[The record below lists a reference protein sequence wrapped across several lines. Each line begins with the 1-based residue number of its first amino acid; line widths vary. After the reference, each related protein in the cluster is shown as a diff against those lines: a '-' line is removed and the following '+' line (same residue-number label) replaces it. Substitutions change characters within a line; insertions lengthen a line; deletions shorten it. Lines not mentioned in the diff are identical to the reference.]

1 MSRFR
6 TTSGGTA
13 IAGSPMLGL
22 VANYRLLTRDTTN
35 SLQRIAD
42 LPEVSR
48 EVEYYR
54 ANISQVKSI
63 EDLLAN
69 QRLFSFAMTAFGL
82 GDMVY
87 AKGMMRKA
95 LTDGL
100 ESPDS
105 FSLRL
110 SDTRFRDFVE
120 TFNFKSLGSATTA
133 FDRTQQGTIDRYLR
147 QLFEEKAGETN
158 EGLRLALYFER
169 KATDLASVY
178 SILADKAIYQVVRT
192 TLSLPDAISASDIDK
207 QAQLLDEKINIE
219 DFNDSKKLSAFI
231 VRFLSLY
238 EIDSSSAVSSS
249 PALAVLSAPSGIQM
263 NTLLSLQTI
272 KRFGS

>member
-1 MSRFR
+1 
-6 TTSGGTA
+6 
-13 IAGSPMLGL
+13 MLGL

-63 EDLLAN
+63 EDLLAD
-69 QRLFSFAMTAFGL
+69 QRLFSFAMMAFGL

-120 TFNFKSLGSATTA
+120 AFNFKSLGSATTA
-133 FDRTQQGTIDRYLR
+133 FGRTQQGTIDRYLR

-207 QAQLLDEKINIE
+207 QAQLLDEKINVE
-219 DFNDSKKLSAFI
+219 DFSDSKKLSAFI

-249 PALAVLSAPSGIQM
+249 PALTVLSAPSGIQM